1 MMHALNR
8 ALNHALNHAS
18 TNPIADVIVVG
29 GSFAG
34 HAAAIQLA
42 RARKAVLL
50 VDAQQ
55 HRNRFAAAAHGFLG
69 HDGRAPAAI
78 MRDAEHQLLAYPT
91 AAIAHATVT
100 SVRREDAFFTLTLD
114 DGSTRHARRLVL
126 ATGVRDT
133 LPAIDGMA
141 ERWGRTVLHCPYC
154 HGYEVAGQLLGI
166 IANHPMSA
174 HQASLIPDWGPA
186 TYFTQGTFEPDADAL
201 ALLIR
206 RGVAIERTP
215 VVALLGSAPA
225 LDAVRLADGRT
236 IALHAVFTA
245 PRTSMAS
252 PLAEQLGCTLADGPT
267 GPYIQVDAMGSTSAA
282 DVYAAGDATT
292 PMHNAT
298 IAAASGV
305 LAGVAAHQ
313 SLMRL

>member
-1 MMHALNR
+1 MHALN
-8 ALNHALNHAS
+8 H
-18 TNPIADVIVVG
+18 PIADVIVVG

-42 RARKAVLL
+42 RARKTILL
-50 VDAQQ
+50 IDAQQ
-55 HRNRFAAAAHGFLG
+55 PRNRFAAAAHGFLG
-69 HDGRAPAAI
+69 QDGRAPAAI
-78 MRDAEHQLLAYPT
+78 MRTAADQLLAYPT
-91 AAIAHATVT
+91 AAIVHATVQ
-100 SVRREDAFFTLTLD
+100 SVRRAGDLFLLTLG
-114 DGSTRHARRLVL
+114 DGSIRHARRLVL
-126 ATGVRDT
+126 ATGVHDT

-141 ERWGRTVLHCPYC
+141 ERWGQTVLHCPYC
-154 HGYEVAGQLLGI
+154 HGYEVAGQPLGI
-166 IANHPMSA
+166 IAAHAMSA
-174 HQASLIPDWGPA
+174 HQAALIPDWGPA
-186 TYFTQGTFEPDADAL
+186 TYFTQGSFEPDADAL

-206 RGVAIERTP
+206 RGVTIERTP

-225 LDAVRLADGRT
+225 LDAVRLLDGRT
-236 IALHAVFTA
+236 IPMHAVFTA

-252 PLAEQLGCTLADGPT
+252 PLAAQLGCTFADGPT
-267 GPYIQVDAMGSTSAA
+267 GPYIQVDAMGLSSVA